1 MQCHILNTWPQV
13 GVLAVESVAVTVK
26 GPVTAPG
33 LLRWVSQAPTLPRVS
48 GAFLQKGARP
58 AEAWNQP
65 LSEAQLDGHRRGEG
79 HGTSLAGVS
88 F

>member
-1 MQCHILNTWPQV
+1 M
-13 GVLAVESVAVTVK
+13 GVLAVQSIAVTVK

-33 LLRWVSQAPTLPRVS
+33 LLRWMSQAPALPRGS

-65 LSEAQLDGHRRGEG
+65 LSEAQLDGRQQGGG